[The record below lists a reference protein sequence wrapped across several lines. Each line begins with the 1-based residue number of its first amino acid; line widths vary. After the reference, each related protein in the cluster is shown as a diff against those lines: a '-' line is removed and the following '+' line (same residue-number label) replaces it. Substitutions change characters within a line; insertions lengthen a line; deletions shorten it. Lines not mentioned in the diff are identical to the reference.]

1 MRAVYYDTMGTQR
14 FCKFELDKP
23 ACGKEQVLVEVAAAG
38 VNPIDRRLRAGELQE
53 YIQRTFP
60 VTPGFD
66 LSGRIVEVGDAVTGW
81 QVGDEIMGLAFT
93 WSIQHGTYAEFPLMP
108 ARLHRNRLVLPL
120 CRQPVYRW

>member
-1 MRAVYYDTMGTQR
+1 MRAVYYETHGDAEVLQLG
-14 FCKFELDKP
+14 ELDTP
-23 ACGKEQVLVEVAAAG
+23 ACGEEQVLVEVAAAG

-66 LSGRIVEVGDAVTGW
+66 LAGRIVEVGGAVTGW

-93 WSIQHGTYAEFPLMP
+93 WSIQQIGRAS
-108 ARLHRNRLVLPL
+108 
-120 CRQPVYRW
+120 CRERV